1 MDDLDKRFAEAFAGQ
16 SVPQFDT
23 MDMALGIPQEQARK
37 AIELQTYGNM
47 TLADAANNIDT
58 PVENNLSV
66 NDLLAFKK
74 DSPRTAAFLDN
85 PVYLSMA
92 RDKADGKSLT
102 HIESSW
108 NLWEE
113 MKNGFKDVGRNIAYG
128 GKQLADLADE
138 GDKLGVP
145 SLNDKVFDMDTVERL
160 ASVGINPF
168 MREAVRTAS
177 EKALSSEMLK
187 TVESQA
193 SGQAEEVAKAVVR
206 NIPQLA
212 AQIAMAVLTG
222 GTGSMLFMGSQ
233 IAGAQY
239 GELKDKGVSTQIATK
254 ASVSN
259 ALMQMPLERLGLS
272 KILRAG
278 GAGAK
283 AKAIKVLR
291 SAVEEGLT
299 EYIQQFPEDVTGVL
313 AKVAGQ
319 TYEQQVQA
327 IKDHVP
333 QMLENAAMSGLVGGI
348 LGGGASAIHT
358 KFEKQAHA
366 TNIDNLNNSI
376 QKVAASTL
384 FSKSPETITQFI
396 NSMSKGS
403 KLEIDAE
410 GLQTYGQVNPD
421 TLKELGLDA
430 EAVAK
435 AAKAGQTVAVN
446 LGNYEVYA
454 AKNPEIHQAL
464 KDDIAFDEDGY
475 TTNRATFKDKADL
488 KTARDEVYAQIE
500 EQRSV
505 TDDVYNQLRKAG
517 MNDQMSTKTVAL
529 MVANANAMS
538 PSDPAGYLRANAP
551 RFMRAVNTAGGLG
564 QTAVDINTPEFK
576 AMFGNSKIADKD
588 GKPIL
593 MFHGTNEKF
602 EAFSKDKIAKG
613 RFGRAF
619 NFTSNKDMASEY
631 GDNVIPA
638 YLSINNPITNDV
650 LDRPLSQEEFNVLSK
665 AVTGKE
671 ATMPKNMT
679 LGKIF
684 DSMKNDDKFVEGLQ
698 ALGYDGIYMEG
709 EGIAAVFEP
718 TQIKSATDN
727 NGDYDPNNPN
737 IYQQFGG
744 EKALTAVKE
753 KLEEAIRM
761 TINGKGA
768 QEIMDATGWFKGVDG
783 KWKFEIPDN
792 PEGINFNP
800 KDMFW
805 DDRIKGLVYTLS
817 DVYDNPALF
826 AAYPQ
831 LANLHVSVEEH
842 MQANGYYSPTL
853 KVIALHQN
861 LIGYEDQLKATLIH
875 EIQHAIQQIERFASG
890 GSPSEELKTLLKNRS
905 KAQAVYDDLFKKFEN
920 EDNPEVLQQ
929 IMNKMNEVRSKLN
942 MFGETEE
949 ELNYQAFIQYQSLAG
964 EQEAREA
971 SDRATGKKAKG
982 TVPEYSDAVVR
993 FGNVSF
999 SVVNKVFH
1007 AGDLG
1012 KAEVLAQQ
1020 SGGRGTGHF
1029 GTGTYFTGAIDELT
1043 GDWSSYKNRPLHS
1056 IDINKIRNLY
1066 RPYNAEDAIQ
1076 LHDNLATLDNDLVY
1090 SEYDNYGEIMASDD
1104 DGLKDKVRQLAFF
1117 VEWELRHK
1125 VEAPKRWKHGYTSS
1139 SEYFYNRFIAPIVRN
1154 TRYFNKE
1161 LWRTSNDK
1169 KLEYKDSA
1177 ATQLMK
1183 TLGYN
1188 GVNVSGIKGLDDTRY
1203 GSVVYNLNDTV
1214 DGQPLE
1220 VDGEPFNV
1228 DGSIPHAYKRE
1239 NVISSIVGTDP
1250 GHYQPGLELTPK
1262 AYNTK
1267 AIGTTVERA
1276 LMRPATSELLREM
1289 FNLKRVNTTDT
1300 LGWYDGRPAETSFVI
1315 ESSDMTYEQAKE
1327 LAKFYGIVFQQDA
1340 VIATQPF
1347 KAGDDAT
1354 DAAPAL
1360 YLGKKV
1366 RYGQST
1372 TFTQGDLSKITEEL
1386 NANGFGASLSVDGR
1400 AIKLGYYDEQTPEA
1414 IGKWVDAVKTMA
1426 QKLNLTTSQLVSVR
1440 SELIEQKD
1448 YDMGRD
1454 KEGSGSSWL
1463 GDSSGKPSGLFGRTV
1478 DNVLA
1483 PYIKAIEKQGHQFRI
1498 EPFAYAYNL
1507 TKTQVDYLRQ
1517 ALYPKLKENWNTGK
1531 LESPVKSYEFIEH
1544 PEYLDVEGRTFEQV
1558 KSGKDKGKYKYT
1570 ATVDD
1575 ILYALSKHSAQF
1587 GHIEP
1592 DDYSDAAMKIRAAIL
1607 ADDIKAQ
1614 IERAKAGN
1622 SPDARGWYESQVNA
1636 AHKILEQKFPELK
1649 DHKGEPFFKFN
1660 AILAITSQG
1669 NDVNTNFNN
1678 AVRAYELHVKQG
1690 RPMNDI
1696 VRSMFFGNNTASIS
1710 ENLLKFD
1717 ALVEKFG
1724 YKKLMKIFQSKKT
1737 VKEWKAE
1744 FASWN
1749 LKDANGDAVNLAMP
1763 GKVAQE
1769 RKGCFVL
1776 GPKIGAFYNN
1786 LNGDFSMLTA
1796 DLWFQRSWDRI
1807 AGRNFDFSKER
1818 DNTQFM
1824 RFAKALSDAIVT
1836 KQSMTI
1842 HDEPKFKEVADAIK
1856 ALHKNEVWKQLQHG
1870 IENTDDKTVR
1880 AELEQ
1885 RQLELMGNVL
1895 PKEAMRELAKKATL
1909 NFANGGYKDKNELT
1923 RSAKTWSEGLFTA
1936 KGQPRNANERE
1947 FQQNTMEEVVNQLKA
1962 EGIEM
1967 NIADAQAAL
1976 WYAEKDLL
1984 RANGSGDAVVGISYE
1999 DAARKSVANSG
2010 ETYQQNEGRARKGE
2024 VDFSGGQ
2031 TVIRLFEGADA
2042 STIIH
2047 EMVGHFFV
2055 ENLMRY
2061 GAKEDAPAWMK
2072 KDRQTMLEYA
2082 GFDGDWE
2089 SVTPEQK
2096 RDAHEKWAEA
2106 AESYIMEGKPP
2117 VKELT
2122 GAFSRFRAWM
2132 LDVYATITRSKNAIP
2147 LTDDVRQVFDRL
2159 LANDEQL
2166 KQAERVEGYLAK
2178 LPDAVLSALPQ
2189 GEAVKLAQQLEKA
2202 HEKAVELM
2210 AKASLVDF
2218 LPERRAR
2225 IRDYRASVT
2234 DATKDEVSK
2243 QKLYVI
2249 SDMLVADNPQ
2259 YNTGKGV
2266 AEKYLE
2272 WQEAAT
2278 MIDAPAPTEAEA
2290 MAMEKFDLLAE
2301 SMGYT
2306 SGDEMAK
2313 ELVAADTFDM
2323 AVRKAIDE
2331 KVKAKFP
2338 DAYAERKE
2346 QFELAKEVLY
2356 NDESGL
2362 VIAEEKRLM
2371 QEMME
2376 KAGERV
2382 ENNAANKKAS
2392 EVLRR
2397 KMMAVAA
2404 EELSGLP
2411 IKKATDVRRY
2421 MTAERAAARKSAV
2434 YMAKKDWINA
2444 VEQKQVQ
2451 LFNHC
2456 MVQQALS
2463 IKRRSEV
2470 AMKYLKRQMKLDKE
2484 AWGSE
2489 EHFNQASA
2497 ILARFGFLHKSLK
2510 LEGKAE
2516 TLQAYAERMNNLY
2529 DNVAIAPWLMDEN
2542 FEAWNIG
2549 NQLTGQQ
2556 LADVVNALKNIRT
2569 IGKFERK
2576 LSKIVNGMQ
2585 LDDTLESLYGQLESL
2600 KDVYEPQPG
2609 QDEKKS
2615 IVKGYLA
2622 SLETRD
2628 TFLGR
2633 LDSWTHGIFSTVFG
2647 DSVQVQNDQ
2656 EVQMV
2661 RDYHKSERESKQ
2673 RWLPTPEAEKAADVK
2688 VHYEELGASVDK
2700 WTLIAMAANLG
2711 SESSRHVLFSATPV
2725 GMENSMLWV
2734 KGDEQTTGLNV
2745 VTFLE
2750 NNLTK
2755 ADWTRVQEMW
2765 DNMAH
2770 FWPMVQEIQKRTT
2783 GFTEE
2788 GVKAMPFVV
2797 TIDGEATVMRGGYFP
2812 LMRDYRS
2819 GSHPY
2824 NVPNPADPLSLDNS
2838 HMKTMHTDN
2847 SYEIARTGAT
2857 YPLDFS
2863 RDAHVRH
2870 VEDTIHDIAFR
2881 ELVNDFRKLLNDEKL
2896 SAMLMRKIGRERY
2909 SVLKGWLQN
2918 VAHPWDEN
2926 ASIGEDWF
2934 GKTANWLR
2942 NKTVN
2947 VAVVLNLKTAM
2958 QNVGNVALYAN
2969 AVDGFT
2975 YKDVLEGVSKA
2986 AFEFNSPAKWNEMM
3000 ALIKSK
3006 SVMMAAR
3013 SDAPDWSIADMRT
3026 ETAPGNALEKR
3037 TLEWG
3042 SQLLAFTDNLTAAP
3056 MWLTAYEKQIK
3067 AGATEQQAVLY
3078 ADSLIR
3084 NTIGTARRNDVAAI
3098 MRGSRVMRLF
3108 TTFMSFFNTQ
3118 YNQWAREANVFL
3130 EQRDIVRLTSFV
3142 ASKWLMFC
3150 FFNLLTSLKNPFDED
3165 DREDLLKDVIS
3176 YPLTLFG
3183 PVGQVSSEVVK
3194 RAAGFKSYGY
3204 RFSAIQS
3211 SIDTLLNTTSKA
3223 RKVVTG
3229 EEDVDT
3235 LVEPV
3240 ADLVGLGLGVPAQ
3253 VNKLFFNGYDILFNG
3268 MEPKA
3273 EDIVRRRPKNDR

>member
-37 AIELQTYGNM
+37 AITLQTYGNM

-66 NDLLAFKK
+66 SDLLAFKK

-92 RDKADGKSLT
+92 RDKAAGKSLT
-102 HIESSW
+102 DIESSW
-108 NLWEE
+108 ELWEE
-113 MKNGFKDVGRNIAYG
+113 AKNGFKDVARNVFYS
-128 GKQLADLADE
+128 GKQLVDLADE

-145 SLNDKVFDMDTVERL
+145 SLNDRFFDMDNVERL
-160 ASVGINPF
+160 LSVGVNPV
-168 MREAVRTAS
+168 MREAVRAAS
-177 EKALSSEMLK
+177 EKALSSSMLK
-187 TVESQA
+187 TVETQA
-193 SGQAEEVAKAVVR
+193 NSQAEEIAKAVVR

-212 AQIAMAVLTG
+212 AQIAMAVMTG
-222 GTGSMLFMGSQ
+222 GTGSMLFMGAQ
-233 IAGAQY
+233 ISGAQY
-239 GELKDKGVSTQIATK
+239 GELKSQGVSTQIATK

-278 GAGAK
+278 GAGVK
-283 AKAIKVLR
+283 AKAIKTLR

-319 TYEQQVQA
+319 TYEQQMQA
-327 IKDHVP
+327 IKDHIP

-358 KFEKQAHA
+358 GFEKRAHA
-366 TNIDNLNNSI
+366 TNIENLNNSI

-396 NSMSKGS
+396 NGMAKGS

-421 TLKELGLDA
+421 TLKELGLDE

-435 AAKAGQTVAVN
+435 AAKAGQTVAVD

-488 KTARDEVYAQIE
+488 KTAREEVYAQIE

-529 MVANANAMS
+529 LVANANAMS
-538 PSDPAGYLRANAP
+538 PSDPVGYLKANAP
-551 RFMRAVNTAGGLG
+551 RFMRAVNSAGGLG
-564 QTAVDINTPEFK
+564 QTSF
-576 AMFGNSKIADKD
+576 
-588 GKPIL
+588 
-593 MFHGTNEKF
+593 
-602 EAFSKDKIAKG
+602 
-613 RFGRAF
+613 
-619 NFTSNKDMASEY
+619 
-631 GDNVIPA
+631 
-638 YLSINNPITNDV
+638 
-650 LDRPLSQEEFNVLSK
+650 
-665 AVTGKE
+665 
-671 ATMPKNMT
+671 
-679 LGKIF
+679 
-684 DSMKNDDKFVEGLQ
+684 
-698 ALGYDGIYMEG
+698 
-709 EGIAAVFEP
+709 
-718 TQIKSATDN
+718 
-727 NGDYDPNNPN
+727 DPNNPN
-737 IYQQFGG
+737 IYQQILGPG
-744 EKALTAVKE
+744 ALTAAKD
-753 KLEEAIRM
+753 KLQEAIKM

-768 QEIMDATGWFKGVDG
+768 QEIMDATGWFKGVDD

-792 PEGINFNP
+792 VEGIDFNP
-800 KDMFW
+800 KDLFW
-805 DDRIKGLVYTLS
+805 DDRIKGLVYRLG
-817 DVYDNPALF
+817 DVYDNPALY

-831 LANLHVSVEEH
+831 LADMHVSFEEH
-842 MQANGYYSPTL
+842 MKAQGYYSPTL
-853 KVIALHQN
+853 KLIALHQN
-861 LIGYEDQLKATLIH
+861 LVGFEDELKSTLIH
-875 EIQHAIQQIERFASG
+875 EIQHGIQHIERFASG
-890 GSPSEELKTLLKNRS
+890 GSTNEEYKNLVKNRG
-905 KAQAVYDDLFKKFEN
+905 KAKSMYDKLYEQFMKEN
-920 EDNPEVLQQ
+920 DPVVLQQ
-929 IMNKMNEVRSKLN
+929 LTARMNEVRARINS
-942 MFGETEE
+942 FGETEQ
-949 ELNYQAFIQYQSLAG
+949 ELNQKAFEQYQRLAG

-971 SDRATGKKAKG
+971 ADRAMGRKSQG
-982 TVPEYSDAVVR
+982 TVPEYPDAVIR
-993 FGNVSF
+993 YNSVSY
-999 SVVNKVFH
+999 SVDKNINFH

-1020 SGGRGTGHF
+1020 TGGRGTGHF
-1029 GTGTYFTGAIDELT
+1029 GTGTYLTTAVDELLS
-1043 GDWSSYKNRPLHS
+1043 SSYKDRPLHT
-1056 IDINKIRNLY
+1056 IDLNKIRNLY
-1066 RPYNAEDAIQ
+1066 RPYTANAAIK

-1090 SEYDNYGEIMASDD
+1090 SDLETYGEIMEKGDEV
-1104 DGLKDKVRQLAFF
+1104 LRNKVWHLTWF
-1117 VEWELRHK
+1117 VEMELSRK
-1125 VEAPKRWKHGYTSS
+1125 GFKAPPNATKRFDAE
-1139 SEYFYNRFIAPIVRN
+1139 SEYIYNRFIAPIVRN
-1154 TRYFNKE
+1154 TKYFNE
-1161 LWRTSNDK
+1161 EVHRTAKDK
-1169 KLEYKDSA
+1169 KLAYKDSA

-1183 TLGYN
+1183 MLGYN
-1188 GVNVSGIKGLDDTRY
+1188 GVDVSGIRGLDDTRY

-1220 VDGEPFNV
+1220 IGGDPFGEEY
-1228 DGSIPHAYKRE
+1228 SIPHAYKIE
-1239 NVISSIVGTDP
+1239 NAMSSIVGGNP
-1250 GHYQPGLELTPK
+1250 GMEMEWMEYSPK
-1262 AYNTK
+1262 DFNSK
-1267 AIGTTVERA
+1267 AIGDAVENVLRSFE
-1276 LMRPATSELLREM
+1276 TNSLLRDM
-1289 FNLKRVNTTDT
+1289 FGLKGVSAKDT
-1300 LGWYDGRPAETSFVI
+1300 LGWYKGRPVETSFTI
-1315 ESSDMTYEQAKE
+1315 TSKDMTYEQARE
-1327 LAKFYGIVFQQDA
+1327 LAIFYGIVFQQDS

-1347 KAGDDAT
+1347 LPGDNAKDAC
-1354 DAAPAL
+1354 PAL

-1366 RYGQST
+1366 RPGQT
-1372 TFTQGDLSKITEEL
+1372 TRFSDSDLDAITKEL

-1400 AIKLGYYDEQTPEA
+1400 NIKLFYD
-1414 IGKWVDAVKTMA
+1414 GKNNKKAVDKWAKAVRAMA
-1426 QKLNLTTSQLVSVR
+1426 GKLNLTTSQIVSMR
-1440 SELIEQKD
+1440 SEFIEREG
-1448 YDMGRD
+1448 YDLGRD
-1454 KEGSGSSWL
+1454 KEGSGSQWL
-1463 GDSSGKPSGLFGRTV
+1463 RDSSGDPSGLFGRTV

-1483 PYIKAIEKQGHQFRI
+1483 PYVKAIEKQGHQFRI
-1498 EPFAYAYNL
+1498 EPFAEAYHL
-1507 TKTQVDYLRQ
+1507 TKTQVNYLRK
-1517 ALYPKLKENWNTGK
+1517 ALYPKLEKNWTTGK
-1531 LESPVKSYEFIEH
+1531 PESPIRAYEFIDNPAWLESWFN
-1544 PEYLDVEGRTFEQV
+1544 EGDRTYDEI
-1558 KSGKDKGKYKYT
+1558 KSGPHKGEFRYN
-1570 ATVDD
+1570 ASVDD
-1575 ILYALSKHSAQF
+1575 ILYALSKYSAQF

-1592 DDYSDAAMKIRAAIL
+1592 DDYSDPVMRIRATVL
-1607 ADDIKAQ
+1607 ADEIKAQ
-1614 IERAKAGN
+1614 IERAKGGK
-1622 SPDARGWYESQVNA
+1622 SPDARGWYESQVKA
-1636 AHKILEQKFPELK
+1636 AHEILERKYPELK
-1649 DHKGEPFFKFN
+1649 DREGEPFFKFN
-1660 AILAITSQG
+1660 AILAMTSQG
-1669 NDVNTNFNN
+1669 NDVDTNFNN
-1678 AVRAYELHVKQG
+1678 AVKAYELHVRQG
-1690 RPMNDI
+1690 MPMSDVVNT
-1696 VRSMFFGNNTASIS
+1696 MAFGNNSNSIAF
-1710 ENLLKFD
+1710 NLLKFD
-1717 ALVEKFG
+1717 SLVRKFG
-1724 YKKLMKIFQSKKT
+1724 YKRLMEMFQEKKT
-1737 VKEWKAE
+1737 VKEWRKDFAEWGNLTDDKGNPIVTGKDKDGNDKLMKA
-1744 FASWN
+1744 SIQGTV
-1749 LKDANGDAVNLAMP
+1749 D
-1763 GKVAQE
+1763 QT
-1769 RKGCFVL
+1769 RKGCFIL

-1786 LNGDFSMLTA
+1786 LNGDFSTLTA

-1807 AGRNFDFSKER
+1807 VGRNFDFSKQR
-1818 DNTQFM
+1818 DNDQFK
-1824 RFAKALSDAIVT
+1824 RLAVALHKAITGNKDVT
-1836 KQSMTI
+1836 INSKKGLTFR
-1842 HDEPKFKEVADAIK
+1842 DEEGFDAIK
-1856 ALHKNEVWKQLQHG
+1856 QAFDDMYKDKRWTELQAA
-1870 IENTDDKTVR
+1870 IDNTDDEVVQGALKMKQ
-1880 AELEQ
+1880 A
-1885 RQLELMGNVL
+1885 ELMGNVL
-1895 PKEAMRELAKKATL
+1895 PKEAMREFAKKITL
-1909 NFANGGYKDKNELT
+1909 NFGNGGYKEVDKNDIT
-1923 RSAKTWSEGLFTA
+1923 HAAKAWSGGLFTA
-1936 KGQPRNANERE
+1936 NGAPRNDKERI
-1947 FQQNTMEEVVNQLKA
+1947 FQQRTMEEVVNQLKA
-1962 EGIEM
+1962 DGIEM
-1967 NIADAQAAL
+1967 NIADAQASL

-1984 RANGSGDAVVGISYE
+1984 RANGSGDSVVGISYE
-1999 DAARKSVANSG
+1999 DAARRSVVNAG
-2010 ETYQQNEGRARKGE
+2010 ETYQQTYQQGVRKGE
-2024 VDFSGGQ
+2024 TDFSGGQ
-2031 TVIRLFEGADA
+2031 AVIRLFESADA
-2042 STIIH
+2042 STVIH

-2082 GFDGDWE
+2082 GFEGDWE
-2089 SVTPEQK
+2089 TATTEQK
-2096 RDAHEKWAEA
+2096 RAAHEKWAEA

-2122 GAFSRFRAWM
+2122 GALSRFRAWM
-2132 LDVYATITRSKNAIP
+2132 LDIYATIARSKNAIP

-2166 KQAERVEGYLAK
+2166 KQAERIEGYLAK
-2178 LPDAVLSALPQ
+2178 LPDAVLNALPQ

-2202 HEKAVELM
+2202 HEKAVELL
-2210 AKASLVDF
+2210 AKVSMENF

-2225 IRDYRASVT
+2225 IRDYRASIT
-2234 DATKDEVSK
+2234 DTTKDEVSK

-2259 YNTGKGV
+2259 YKTGKGV

-2278 MIDAPAPTEAEA
+2278 MIDSPAPTEAEA

-2301 SMGYT
+2301 SMGYS

-2313 ELVAADTFDM
+2313 ELVAADPFDA

-2331 KVKAKFP
+2331 KVKEKFP
-2338 DAYAERKE
+2338 DAYAERKA

-2356 NDESGL
+2356 NDDSGL

-2371 QEMME
+2371 QDMME

-2397 KMMAVAA
+2397 KMMSVAA

-2434 YMAKKDWINA
+2434 FMAKKDWINA

-2470 AMKYLKRQMKLDKE
+2470 AMRYLKRQMKLDKE

-2489 EHFNQASA
+2489 EHFSQAAA
-2497 ILARFGFLHKSLK
+2497 ILARFGFLHKSLS
-2510 LEGKAE
+2510 LEKKTE

-2542 FEAWNIG
+2542 YEAWNIG

-2576 LSKIVNGMQ
+2576 LSKIINGMQ

-2600 KDVYEPQPG
+2600 KDVYVPQPG

-2633 LDSWTHGIFSTVFG
+2633 LDGWTHGIFSTVFG

-2656 EVQMV
+2656 EVKMV
-2661 RDYHKSERESKQ
+2661 RDYHKSERESKK
-2673 RWLPTPEAEKAADVK
+2673 RWLPTSEAEKAADVK
-2688 VHYEELGASVDK
+2688 VHYEELGTSVDK

-2711 SESSRHVLFSATPV
+2711 SESSRHVLFSAAPV

-2734 KGDEQTTGLNV
+2734 KDDEQTTGLNV

-2770 FWPMVQEIQKRTT
+2770 FWPMVQEMQKRTT

-2824 NVPNPADPLSLDNS
+2824 NVPSPADPLTLDNS
-2838 HMKTMHTDN
+2838 HLKTMHTDN

-2857 YPLDFS
+2857 YPLDLS

-2934 GKTANWLR
+2934 GKSANWLR

-2947 VAVVLNLKTAM
+2947 VAVVLNLKTAL

-2975 YKDVLEGVSKA
+2975 HKDVLDGISKA
-2986 AFEFNSPAKWNEMM
+2986 AFEFNTPAKWNELM
-3000 ALIKSK
+3000 AFIKEH

-3013 SDAPDWSIADMRT
+3013 SDAPDWSIADMRR
-3026 ETAPGNALEKR
+3026 ETAPGNALEQR

-3042 SQLLAFTDNLTAAP
+3042 AWLLAFTDNLTAAP

-3098 MRGSRVMRLF
+3098 LRGSRVMRLF

-3150 FFNLLTSLKNPFDED
+3150 FFNLLTSLKNPFDD
-3165 DREDLLKDVIS
+3165 DDQEDLLNDVIT

-3183 PVGQVSSEVVK
+3183 PVGQVGAEAVK

-3223 RKVVTG
+3223 RKVATG
-3229 EEDVDT
+3229 EEDIGT
-3235 LVEPV
+3235 LVEP
-3240 ADLVGLGLGVPAQ
+3240 AAGLVGLGLGVPAQ
-3253 VNKLFFNGYDILFNG
+3253 INKLFFNGYDILFNG

-3273 EDIVRRRPKNDR
+3273 EDLVRRRPKDDR